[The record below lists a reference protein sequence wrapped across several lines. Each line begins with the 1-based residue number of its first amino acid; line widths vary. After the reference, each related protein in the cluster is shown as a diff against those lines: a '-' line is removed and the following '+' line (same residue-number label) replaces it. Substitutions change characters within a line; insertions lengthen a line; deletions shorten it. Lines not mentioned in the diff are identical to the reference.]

1 MTSLFGKVHD
11 VLPYSCHSNY
21 HKHRFHRQ
29 AYNEALEV
37 NYLMNKEHVIEH
49 LQRRFEEDLKTL
61 DSAGYRE
68 KEFLQM
74 IIGTYRYK
82 FILKISCGSFWII
95 LDLLSIFEVS

>member
-1 MTSLFGKVHD
+1 M
-11 VLPYSCHSNY
+11 
-21 HKHRFHRQ
+21 
-29 AYNEALEV
+29 

-74 IIGTYRYK
+74 LIGTYKNKY
-82 FILKISCGSFWII
+82 ILKICCGSFWII
-95 LDLLSIFEVS
+95 FDLLSVFEVS